1 MARRTETR
9 KRTRNEKILIT
20 VGLIVV
26 IGMVLGT
33 LLQACSSGAL

>member
-9 KRTRNEKILIT
+9 KRTRNEKIIIAI
-20 VGLIVV
+20 GLIVV
-26 IGMVLGT
+26 LGMVLGT